1 MADDRLPL
9 GNREI
14 ESIGPEAARMSFFG
28 GRQMDAHVCGIKV
41 KPAHKEQHRPSLAT
55 VNRKILA
62 KIRLHVESTGGLAI

>member
-1 MADDRLPL
+1 
-9 GNREI
+9 
-14 ESIGPEAARMSFFG
+14 
-28 GRQMDAHVCGIKV
+28 V